1 MAASDSPEKKD
12 SDLFPVLVTEFLA
25 ISIINVITIT
35 AFARHRHLRK
45 RSTYL
50 VMNLTVADL
59 LVGVV
64 TGPLF
69 MYDHQKS
76 EKDNHVCT
84 WPGSIICAIQLTF
97 PIASQVNL
105 SLISLERL
113 HATLFP
119 FRHCLITR
127 CVYFKIII
135 ACWFTAFTL
144 AYVMSILSQEDSYY
158 AWVSFNAVTLL
169 VLVVSYI
176 IIIVNVQSNPHSQ
189 HRGSIHIERKLSVTL
204 FIVTGVS
211 VLTILPFII
220 FKSIPVD
227 VTEKWRSASSVD
239 IYNILVVIKCAN
251 SIVNPLVYAI
261 RMREFRN
268 ALRNLVSSKRQ
279 AAQKRQRKAEQER
292 APHSQPETK
301 L

>member
-1 MAASDSPEKKD
+1 MSSSDSLQKKD
-12 SDLFPVLVTEFLA
+12 IDWFPVLVTEFLV

-69 MYDHQKS
+69 MYDHQ
-76 EKDNHVCT
+76 ENENDNKVCT
-84 WPGSIICAIQLTF
+84 LPGSIICAIQLTF

-119 FRHCLITR
+119 FRHCLITK

-135 ACWFTAFTL
+135 ACWFTTFTL
-144 AYVMSILSQEDSYY
+144 SFVMSILSKEALLYV
-158 AWVSFNAVTLL
+158 WVSFGAVTLL
-169 VLVVSYI
+169 VLAVCYI
-176 IIIVNVQSNPHSQ
+176 IIIVNVQSNL
-189 HRGSIHIERKLSVTL
+189 IHN
-204 FIVTGVS
+204 IV
-211 VLTILPFII
+211 
-220 FKSIPVD
+220 
-227 VTEKWRSASSVD
+227 
-239 IYNILVVIKCAN
+239 
-251 SIVNPLVYAI
+251 
-261 RMREFRN
+261 
-268 ALRNLVSSKRQ
+268 
-279 AAQKRQRKAEQER
+279 AQF
-292 APHSQPETK
+292 TK
-301 L
+301 KGNYQSHYS

>member
-1 MAASDSPEKKD
+1 MAASDSPEKED
-12 SDLFPVLVTEFLA
+12 IDLFPVCVTEFLA

-69 MYDHQKS
+69 MFYNQ
-76 EKDNHVCT
+76 EYENDNKVYT
-84 WPGSIICAIQLTF
+84 WPGSIICAIAITF

-144 AYVMSILSQEDSYY
+144 AFVMRILTHEALHY
-158 AWVSFNAVTLL
+158 AWASFNAVTLL
-169 VLVVSYI
+169 VLAVCYI

-189 HRGSIHIERKLSVTL
+189 HRGAIHKERKLSVTL

-211 VLTILPFII
+211 VLTILPMALFN
-220 FKSIPVD
+220 SMPVD
-227 VTEKWRSASSVD
+227 VKIKWFSASSDHIFHILIV
-239 IYNILVVIKCAN
+239 IYYAN
-251 SIVNPLVYAI
+251 SMVNPLVYAI
-261 RMREFRN
+261 RIREFRN
-268 ALRNLVSSKRQ
+268 ALRNLVSGKRQ

-292 APHSQPETK
+292 APRSQLETK